1 MIARTMSGTIS
12 NGDVI
17 GLTAAGIGLLW
28 LVGGQRKANVVK
40 DGGNDDVNPVFE
52 QRLLRN
58 PKHALHEI
66 FDISKQSVAYNKIT
80 P

>member
-28 LVGGQRKANVVK
+28 LVGPRSSAVANVVK
-40 DGGNDDVNPVFE
+40 DGGNDDVTLVFE

-66 FDISKQSVAYNKIT
+66 FDISKQ
-80 P
+80 

>member
-28 LVGGQRKANVVK
+28 LVGPRSSAVANVVK
-40 DGGNDDVNPVFE
+40 DGGNDILVFE

-66 FDISKQSVAYNKIT
+66 FDISKQ
-80 P
+80 